1 MKRTP
6 LAALL
11 IVLIFGGLMGCSSD
25 SSDTEPV
32 QRVRT
37 PATTQTGPNQT
48 TAVEEPIPVPELTL
62 ETMDGDQIPLHD
74 SPDQVLLLNFW
85 ATWCPPCREEIPDLV
100 ALQDEMGTS
109 GLQIVGIALDQ
120 EGAEVVQPF
129 LEEHDVN
136 YPNVL
141 DPDGTISN
149 QFDQVYGLPTTIVI
163 GPDGTI
169 RHRVLGV
176 FPVEQMKPKLQ
187 TLLDQAASG

>member
-1 MKRTP
+1 MTRFSLRFLT
-6 LAALL
+6 
-11 IVLIFGGLMGCSSD
+11 IVLLLSALASCSSD
-25 SSDTEPV
+25 SPDPESA

-37 PATTQTGPNQT
+37 PSTTPAGPGEPT
-48 TAVEEPIPVPELTL
+48 TVEEPAPELTL
-62 ETMDGDQIPLHD
+62 DTMAGDQIDLANH
-74 SPDQVLLLNFW
+74 SEGVLMLNFW

-100 ALQDEMGTS
+100 ALQDEWGAR

-141 DPDGTISN
+141 DTDGTISN
-149 QFDQVYGLPTTIVI
+149 QFDEVYGLPTTIVI
-163 GPDGTI
+163 GPDGMI

-176 FPVEQMKPKLQ
+176 FPVDKMKPKLEA
-187 TLLDQAASG
+187 LLNNGSA